1 MGLPW
6 PTHRYL
12 LEPLSGEKHVWVRLI
27 GRFILKIEKI
37 EKKMILMVIVYG
49 ERWCSI
55 NERERT
61 KQWSWIILE
70 MPEHCLFNL
79 FRLRCLWTEVSIWA
93 SMISLTNFILHLCFA
108 GMLWYCINS
117 TSSQTRTSNFA
128 LFVIIFLRFHPV
140 IDLIVSPG
148 FDPFDETQQLLDQE
162 FLTCSSSVSGS
173 TMYLC
178 ELKGIPGLS

>member
-1 MGLPW
+1 MAYTQIPSRTLIRREARVGPSNREIHPENW
-6 PTHRYL
+6 
-12 LEPLSGEKHVWVRLI
+12 EK
-27 GRFILKIEKI
+27 EDDPDDDY
-37 EKKMILMVIVYG
+37 VYG

-61 KQWSWIILE
+61 EQWSWIILE

-79 FRLRCLWTEVSIWA
+79 FRLRCLWTAVYIWA
-93 SMISLTNFILHLCFA
+93 SMISLTNFIIHLCSA

-140 IDLIVSPG
+140 IDLMSWL
-148 FDPFDETQQLLDQE
+148 E
-162 FLTCSSSVSGS
+162 SSSVQA
-173 TMYLC
+173 L
-178 ELKGIPGLS
+178 ILSMKLSNFLIKSSWHAPRRSAVLQCIYAS